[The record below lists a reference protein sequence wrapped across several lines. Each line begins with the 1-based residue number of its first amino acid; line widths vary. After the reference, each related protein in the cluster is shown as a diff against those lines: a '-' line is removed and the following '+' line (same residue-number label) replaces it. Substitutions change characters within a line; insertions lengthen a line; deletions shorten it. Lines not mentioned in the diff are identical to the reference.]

1 MPADDSDSR
10 GSVEAV
16 SILWQRRGMIGAAVA
31 AATGLAA
38 LLLAVIPPRYTGE
51 VLVALNTRTAPTAQ
65 VVTTKPSVVAPPLT
79 TVLVETEMDIL
90 RSRRLAGQVVDA
102 LKLERDPEFNTRLK
116 PSLLPAVVVAAWQ
129 DVVDALGTGG
139 AVDDHTATVEAV
151 RKRLAVKSS
160 ADSYAIRLGFEAE
173 EPEKAAL
180 IANTFAD
187 LYIRDQRQSKLA
199 DIRVATGWINQQ
211 IAELRRDLD
220 RETDDLVAFRHRN
233 HLAPADTRDQ
243 GVVASQQLV
252 AIETELARVQ
262 RDRADAEAELAQARQ
277 ARKAGPD
284 AMAALTIVEDSPY
297 FQEVRKEEAKVLG
310 KIAELSVGYKD
321 NSPAVQ
327 ALKGQL
333 ATLQHE
339 MDRQIAGQ
347 VGLLANRAA
356 QARAREDVLKA
367 RIDDITNGSAAS
379 DAAMS
384 ELEQRQ
390 KLIQAKNTMLDS
402 FLARLAELTN
412 RAELDEPD
420 AHIASRAAAPA
431 RPSFPKPWLFLGVAF
446 TGSLGLSVSL
456 AFFLERFRSGF
467 QSTRQVREV
476 LDLPT
481 FGIIP
486 RLPRRA
492 LPGDHLVDKPESAYA
507 EAVRSAQLALLNARG
522 GVGAG
527 GGGAVMVTSSLPGEG
542 KTAFAVSLGRSL
554 ALAGRRT
561 LLVDA
566 DLRRPGVARQLDAY
580 RIPGL
585 ADLLGQH
592 ASPDEAVRHDPRTGL
607 DFVAAGA
614 RTRDPQRLLG
624 DPRLRGL
631 FATWLAAY
639 DMVLVDT
646 PPVMVAFDA
655 ALLADNCGMA
665 LYVVEWD
672 RTPRRAVE
680 AGIEHLRGFDVP
692 VAGVVLSKIDL
703 DRQRQYGDYV
713 DFCFRNSEYY
723 GE

>member
-139 AVDDHTATVEAV
+139 AVDDHTATVVAV